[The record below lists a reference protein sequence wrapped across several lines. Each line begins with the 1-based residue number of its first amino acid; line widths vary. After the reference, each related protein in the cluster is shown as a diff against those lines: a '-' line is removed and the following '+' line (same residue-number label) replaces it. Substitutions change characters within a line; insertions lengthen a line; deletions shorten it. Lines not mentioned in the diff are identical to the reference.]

1 MLPSGRSPDQ
11 SRNRVDKAPV
21 LALQASPFP
30 AVQHDFRV
38 LLFMSNAHRYFGI
51 ALAQPI
57 LSSNRLIVEVL
68 A

>member
-1 MLPSGRSPDQ
+1 M
-11 SRNRVDKAPV
+11 
-21 LALQASPFP
+21 
-30 AVQHDFRV
+30 

-51 ALAQPI
+51 ALARPI